1 LCGTCADIRVR
12 VPTSRLSTSSLRR
25 PPPSNAP
32 TTCSTPSRCRQRPAG
47 RLRPI
52 CLNLRR
58 TSSSRRRELQVRP
71 RCSPS
76 EHYCSVVAEHRAVR
90 RPTPAASILP
100 RFANRRTVSN
110 VFRDLPPAIPADRR
124 GPRSRPA
131 TATRPSRRPGVLRE
145 RRPESLEQVKPGQKA
160 RVDGVEAI
168 GRVIAGLI
176 ASAGTDEALDRA

>member
-1 LCGTCADIRVR
+1 
-12 VPTSRLSTSSLRR
+12 
-25 PPPSNAP
+25 
-32 TTCSTPSRCRQRPAG
+32 
-47 RLRPI
+47 
-52 CLNLRR
+52 
-58 TSSSRRRELQVRP
+58 
-71 RCSPS
+71 
-76 EHYCSVVAEHRAVR
+76 VR

-100 RFANRRTVSN
+100 RFGNRRTVSN

-124 GPRSRPA
+124 GPRS
-131 TATRPSRRPGVLRE
+131 RPSRRPGVLRE